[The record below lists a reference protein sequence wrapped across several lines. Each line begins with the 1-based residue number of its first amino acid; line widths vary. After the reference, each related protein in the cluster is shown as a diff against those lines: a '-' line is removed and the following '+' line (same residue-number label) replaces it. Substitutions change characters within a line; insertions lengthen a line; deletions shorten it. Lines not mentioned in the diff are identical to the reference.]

1 MRRKLYPNV
10 DFYSGLIYQSI
21 GLPTSM
27 FTVLFAI
34 ARTAGWLAQWLELL
48 NDPETRIARPRQVY
62 LGEDER
68 KYVPIGKRGK

>member
-1 MRRKLYPNV
+1 
-10 DFYSGLIYQSI
+10 
-21 GLPTSM
+21 M

-34 ARTAGWLAQWLELL
+34 ARMAGWLAQWLELL

-68 KYVPIGKRGK
+68 KYVAMSRRRKK